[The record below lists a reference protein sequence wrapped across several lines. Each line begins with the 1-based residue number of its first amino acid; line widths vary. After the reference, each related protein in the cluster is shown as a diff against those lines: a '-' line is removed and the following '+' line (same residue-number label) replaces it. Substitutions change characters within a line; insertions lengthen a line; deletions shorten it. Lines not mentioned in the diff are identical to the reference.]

1 MQITNEKVAFL
12 GDSITVGHAAYPVNE
27 FAYFA
32 LFRQKYPDAKFYNV
46 GHSGSCIG
54 RTHECQDEK
63 WNQDF
68 ITRAETMPDDLDII
82 MVYGGTNDFGH
93 GREPLGTLGDTDG
106 FVSFYGAIKELYDYL
121 TNRYP
126 NAKIFY
132 VTPFPRRIEN
142 DVNTHG
148 KVLKDYVEAIKI
160 SGEKWGFPVLDL
172 NAACGIDAQDLAV
185 REKYL
190 PDGLHP
196 SIDGHRVLFE
206 QFDKFIKENL

>member
-1 MQITNEKVAFL
+1 MQLTNEKVAFL
-12 GDSITVGHAAYPVNE
+12 GDSITVGHAAYPVKE
-27 FAYFA
+27 CAYFA
-32 LFRQKYPDAKFYNV
+32 LFRQAYPNAQFYSV

-54 RTHECQDEK
+54 RTHECQGEK

-68 ITRAETMPDDLDII
+68 ITRAQDMPDDLDIV

-93 GREPLGTLGDTDG
+93 GREPLGVLGDTDG

-121 TNRYP
+121 HIRYP
-126 NAKIFY
+126 NAKIFF

-142 DVNTHG
+142 DVNSHG
-148 KVLKDYVEAIKI
+148 CVLKDYVQAIKQ
-160 SGEKWGFPVLDL
+160 SGEKWGFSVLDL
-172 NAACGIDAQDLAV
+172 NAECGIDAQDLAV

-206 QFDKFIKENL
+206 LFDKFIKENL

>member
-1 MQITNEKVAFL
+1 MQITKEKVAFL
-12 GDSITVGHAAYPVNE
+12 GDSITVGHAAYPVKE
-27 FAYFA
+27 KAYFA
-32 LFRQKYPDAKFYNV
+32 LFRQAYPEAKFYSV

-68 ITRAETMPDDLDII
+68 ITRAQEMPDDLDMV

-93 GREPLGTLGDTDG
+93 GKEPLGVLGDTDG
-106 FVSFYGAIKELYDYL
+106 FVSFYGAIKQLYDYL
-121 TNRYP
+121 RGRYP
-126 NAKIFY
+126 NAKIFF

-142 DVNTHG
+142 DTNSHG
-148 KVLKDYVEAIKI
+148 CVLKDYVQAIKI

-172 NAACGIDAQDLAV
+172 NAVCGIDAQDLAV

-196 SIDGHRVLFE
+196 SIDGHQLLFE
-206 QFDKFIKENL
+206 LFDKFIKESL